1 MGTEPGLPLPTTQQ
15 DVSGREKVLRES
27 GGSMDVHRVVGGDG
41 QPRQVATYLA
51 GPIIEVCSLA
61 KVTRK
66 DSAET
71 FRRDRGLTESQ
82 DL

>member
-15 DVSGREKVLRES
+15 ARVLRES

-51 GPIIEVCSLA
+51 GPIIEVRSLA